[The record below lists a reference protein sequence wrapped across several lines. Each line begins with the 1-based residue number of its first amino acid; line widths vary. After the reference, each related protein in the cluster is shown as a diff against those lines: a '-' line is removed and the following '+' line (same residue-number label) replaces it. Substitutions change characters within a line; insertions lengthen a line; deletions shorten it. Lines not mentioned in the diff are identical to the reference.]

1 MAAMSAMLTQDVQ
14 TLMALTIV
22 LVRMDLLEMD
32 APVQVH
38 GIQFY

>member
-1 MAAMSAMLTQDVQ
+1 MSVTLMQDVQ

-22 LVRMDLLEMD
+22 LVRTDLSEMD

-38 GIQFY
+38 

>member
-1 MAAMSAMLTQDVQ
+1 MSVMLMQDVQ

-22 LVRMDLLEMD
+22 LVRTDLLEMD

-38 GIQFY
+38 